1 MKKTL
6 TITALILLT
15 IVGCKTEQEQKV
27 SNLSNLYA
35 VDGFIDFPFT
45 ITNTKEDKGYYQYT
59 IKATVDNDTIGMLVS
74 LKKDIKAG
82 FVNGEP
88 KNMFVDN
95 GIKFTSIGEQSN
107 RLLSF
112 MRKKYNLPAK
122 DNTLKQEQIF
132 TCANLNQNAVDYK
145 NGSSRFKIFLEDD
158 EENAEL
164 FVNFNFA
171 QKTINLNEKDNLYR
185 PQLVRLL
192 SK

>member
-107 RLLSF
+107 RLLHF
-112 MRKKYNLPAK
+112 MRNKYNLPAK

-192 SK
+192 SN

>member
-1 MKKTL
+1 MKKIL
-6 TITALILLT
+6 AITTLILLT
-15 IVGCKTEQEQKV
+15 IASCKTDEKQKV

-45 ITNTKEDKGYYQYT
+45 ITNTKEDKDYYQYT

-74 LKKDIKAG
+74 LKKEIKAG

-88 KNMFVDN
+88 KNMFIDN

-107 RLLSF
+107 RLLNF

-122 DNTLKQEQIF
+122 EYALKQEQIF
-132 TCANLNQNAVDYK
+132 TCANLNQDDVDYK
-145 NGSSRFKIFLEDD
+145 SGSSRFKIFLEDN

-164 FVNFNFA
+164 FVNFNFLLN
-171 QKTINLNEKDNLYR
+171 TIGLNEKDNLYR